1 MIFERSRSLLSCLV
15 HQPLLWCWPH
25 HQHLA
30 LNQADVDVF
39 CVVVRYPLRC
49 PIGRRRRLSGRG
61 VRLRRH
67 RPRPVGRLRR
77 NSNHRHHRTCSSPP
91 VEPVMPSSPAT
102 HRYLRPISRR
112 HAFSSSRRL
121 GEARRRRLPA
131 RLQHRTCRTSCW
143 NAKMS
148 CRDELEMSKLTPNI
162 TRTADVDTMCTLSA
176 HGRVAAR

>member
-1 MIFERSRSLLSCLV
+1 M
-15 HQPLLWCWPH
+15 
-25 HQHLA
+25 
-30 LNQADVDVF
+30 DVF

-77 NSNHRHHRTCSSPP
+77 NSNHRHHRICSSPP
-91 VEPVMPSSPAT
+91 VEPVMSSSPAMQ
-102 HRYLRPISRR
+102 RYLRPISRR
-112 HAFSSSRRL
+112 HALSSSRCL

-143 NAKMS
+143 NAAEMS
-148 CRDELEMSKLTPNI
+148 CRDELEMSKLTHNI
-162 TRTADVDTMCTLSA
+162 KRTADVDTTCTLSA
-176 HGRVAAR
+176 HGGVAVRRVGNRHHGCIREARVDEFVRR